1 MPTPQSLPALLPR
14 PKNAKDYKLA
24 VPNLFAGE
32 GIVATTEKSTI
43 KDFSS
48 DLSAVEPPAYRQRQ
62 GFIPR
67 DVADFGDGGAF
78 PEIHVLQYPLN
89 MGRKDKSANGG
100 TTVAKRAPLTVDAEG
115 NIKYDGIIRQHMRK
129 GFNVAT
135 TYMDLVEKP
144 LDEDALSK
152 PGVDEQQALAE
163 KTRIAMGQAV
173 DRQIAAAQPNN
184 VKKDSKEAQI
194 IRYTPAVPKVEHNSG
209 AQQRLIRLQSM
220 PTDPLEPPQFK
231 HKKLPQGPPSPPV
244 PVMHSPPRK
253 ITVQDQQNWKIPPC
267 VSNWKNIK
275 GYTIPLDKRLTADG
289 RGLSEVQVN
298 DKFAKLSE
306 SLFVAERNARKE
318 IEARAT
324 AMHKIIKKQKEVQE
338 DQLRQKAVLARKAGT
353 AKAKLDQREGED
365 YDAAVKETEGS
376 VEEKAARDELR
387 KDRQREIRRELTME
401 NMSDERKAK
410 SKAVRDKDRDVSE
423 QIALGKNVATRK
435 DAMFDQRLFNQ
446 DSGLA
451 SATGG
456 DDDYNVYDSTLFKA
470 NAQNYIYRAK
480 PAEEGMDEEE
490 IAKLIATSTS
500 KFKPDQGFAGA
511 DKVPAN
517 PRDRPVAFEKEQQDD
532 DPFGMGELMSGGNKR
547 HTLDNI
553 GKKGS
558 LGASVTSSSDAYS
571 REGRGGRSIDFDEAR
586 GGEKR
591 RRT

>member
-1 MPTPQSLPALLPR
+1 
-14 PKNAKDYKLA
+14 
-24 VPNLFAGE
+24 V
-32 GIVATTEKSTI
+32 
-43 KDFSS
+43 
-48 DLSAVEPPAYRQRQ
+48 
-62 GFIPR
+62 
-67 DVADFGDGGAF
+67 
-78 PEIHVLQYPLN
+78 
-89 MGRKDKSANGG
+89 
-100 TTVAKRAPLTVDAEG
+100 
-115 NIKYDGIIRQHMRK
+115 
-129 GFNVAT
+129 
-135 TYMDLVEKP
+135 
-144 LDEDALSK
+144 
-152 PGVDEQQALAE
+152 
-163 KTRIAMGQAV
+163 
-173 DRQIAAAQPNN
+173 
-184 VKKDSKEAQI
+184 
-194 IRYTPAVPKVEHNSG
+194 
-209 AQQRLIRLQSM
+209 
-220 PTDPLEPPQFK
+220 DPLEPPQFK

-289 RGLSEVQVN
+289 RGLQEVQVN

-324 AMHKIIKKQKEVQE
+324 AMKKIMKKQKEVQE
-338 DQLRQKAVLARKAGT
+338 DTLRAKAAQARRAGT
-353 AKAKLDQREGED
+353 AKAKLDEREGED
-365 YDAAVKETEGS
+365 YEAVKETEAT
-376 VEEKAARDELR
+376 VEEKATRDELR

-423 QIALGKNVATRK
+423 QIALGKNVPTRK

-456 DDDYNVYDSTLFKA
+456 DDEYTVYDSTLFKG

-480 PAEEGMDEEE
+480 PNEEGMDEEE

-511 DKVPAN
+511 DKVAAN
-517 PRDRPVAFEKEQQDD
+517 PRDKPVVFEKDQQDD
-532 DPFGMGELMSGGNKR
+532 DPFGMGDLMTSGSKR
-547 HTLDNI
+547 RTLDDI

-558 LGASVTSSSDAYS
+558 MGASVTSSSDSYS
-571 REGRGGRSIDFDEAR
+571 REGKGGRTIDFDEPR
-586 GGEKR
+586 VEKR
-591 RRT
+591 RKT

>member
-1 MPTPQSLPALLPR
+1 MPQPQSLPALLPR
-14 PKNAKDYKLA
+14 PKNAKDYQQA
-24 VPNLFAGE
+24 VPNMFAAE
-32 GIVATTEKSTI
+32 GIVATIDKGTI

-48 DLSAVEPPAYRQRQ
+48 DLSAVEPPAYRLRKD
-62 GFIPR
+62 FVPR

-89 MGRKDKSANGG
+89 MGRKDKNATGA
-100 TTVAKRAPLTVDAEG
+100 TTVAKRTALTVDAEG
-115 NIKYDGIIRQHMRK
+115 NIKYDGIIKQHMRK

-144 LDEDALSK
+144 LDDDALAK
-152 PGVDEQQALAE
+152 PGIDEQQALAE

-184 VKKDSKEAQI
+184 VKRDSKEAQI
-194 IRYTPAVPKVEHNSG
+194 IRYTPATPKIEHNSG

-253 ITVQDQQNWKIPPC
+253 ITVQDQQNWKIPSC

-324 AMHKIIKKQKEVQE
+324 AMKKIMRKQKEVQE
-338 DQLRQKAVLARKAGT
+338 DQLREKAAQARRAGT
-353 AKAKLDQREGED
+353 AKAKLDDREGED
-365 YDAAVKETEGS
+365 YEAAVKETEES
-376 VEEKAARDELR
+376 VEQKAARDELR

-401 NMSDERKAK
+401 NMSDDRKAK

-423 QIALGKNVATRK
+423 QIALGKNVPTRK
-435 DAMFDQRLFNQ
+435 DGMFDQRLFNQ

-451 SATGG
+451 SAAGG
-456 DDDYNVYDSTLFKA
+456 EDEYNVYDSTLFKG

-480 PAEEGMDEEE
+480 PNEEGMDEEE
-490 IAKLIATSTS
+490 LAKLISTSTS

-511 DKVPAN
+511 DRLPAN
-517 PRDRPVAFEKEQQDD
+517 PRDKPVSFEKEQQDD
-532 DPFGMGELMSGGNKR
+532 DPFGMGDLMGGNKR
-547 HTLDNI
+547 RSLDDI

-558 LGASVTSSSDAYS
+558 MGASVTSSSDSYS
-571 REGRGGRSIDFDEAR
+571 REGRGSRAIDFDEPR
-586 GGEKR
+586 GEKR
-591 RRT
+591 RKT